1 VDERVWIEN
10 RGGTSLDKKLISFS
24 NGIKLYYILVAAV
37 WVFLMI
43 RKSNL
48 MTQGASTADQ
58 QSLYIAVVTVGI
70 LAIVPALI
78 LAWRGLYRWISK
90 APDVSASMR
99 NFLLVISIPML
110 LVIGY
115 MIELVLIMIFV
126 GLGG

>member
-1 VDERVWIEN
+1 M
-10 RGGTSLDKKLISFS
+10 LDKKLISWS
-24 NGIKLYYILVAAV
+24 NGIKLYYVIVAAV

-48 MTQGASTADQ
+48 MTQGASTAQQ
-58 QSLYIAVVTVGI
+58 QSLYVAVITVGI

-90 APDVSASMR
+90 SPDVSVPMR
-99 NFLLVISIPML
+99 RFLLIISIPML

-115 MIELVLIMIFV
+115 MVELILIMIFV